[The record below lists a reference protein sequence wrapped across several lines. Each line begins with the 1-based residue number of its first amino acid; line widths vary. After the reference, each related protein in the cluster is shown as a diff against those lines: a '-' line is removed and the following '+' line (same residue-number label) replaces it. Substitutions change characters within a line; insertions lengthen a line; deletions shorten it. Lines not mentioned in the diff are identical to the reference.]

1 MNVETLIILLVTF
14 TVTYIYLSSEQVK
27 SLKEQLDEATDGNN
41 DDDNDNSFELCTI
54 EIYSDNGTLIKKLHD
69 ELKFEEFDD
78 HRISVVTKKGEC
90 YEIFT
95 TGTIIVIS

>member
-1 MNVETLIILLVTF
+1 MDILITLLFLLVI
-14 TVTYIYLSSEQVK
+14 YAYLSHRKIK
-27 SLKEQLDEATDGNN
+27 SLVEQLDETTNSNN

-69 ELKFEEFDD
+69 EFKFEEFDD
-78 HRISVVTKKGEC
+78 HSISVVTKKGEC
-90 YEIFT
+90 YDIVT